1 MDLHVA
7 LTSSDSLYWFGW
19 AFSIFVIVFPLW
31 LGRNSSTKLRRNF
44 EKSWA
49 ALLLL
54 SYLAMTGIS
63 MYRGEASWA
72 TSLLVHMCGFSRVL
86 AILYLFKSSRWIG
99 VLVTFTGIAGGLQS
113 LLTPEF
119 TYGLHPVYVFDYF
132 FNHASIVGIG
142 IYIIM
147 IHKERL
153 QKFSW
158 LKAFGQ
164 TQVLALIAVG
174 INLLTGGNY
183 MYLMEPPIADN
194 PLIITS
200 ESFPYMHVVFFE
212 IFAAL
217 NFWIIQLL
225 LSRIK
230 VDKSVEVNVT

>member
-1 MDLHVA
+1 M
-7 LTSSDSLYWFGW
+7 
-19 AFSIFVIVFPLW
+19 VF
-31 LGRNSSTKLRRNF
+31 
-44 EKSWA
+44 
-49 ALLLL
+49 
-54 SYLAMTGIS
+54 
-63 MYRGEASWA
+63 
-72 TSLLVHMCGFSRVL
+72 
-86 AILYLFKSSRWIG
+86 ILCMF
-99 VLVTFTGIAGGLQS
+99 
-113 LLTPEF
+113 
-119 TYGLHPVYVFDYF
+119 FDYF

-217 NFWIIQLL
+217 HFWIIQLL

-230 VDKSVEVNVT
+230 VDKSIEINVT

>member
-7 LTSSDSLYWFGW
+7 LSSSDSLYWLGW
-19 AFSIFVIVFPLW
+19 TFALLVILFPLW
-31 LGRNSSTKLRRNF
+31 LGRNSSTELRKTF

-54 SYLAMTGIS
+54 SYIAMTSVS
-63 MYRGEASWA
+63 MFRGEASWA
-72 TSLLVHMCGFSRVL
+72 TSLLAHMCGFSRIL
-86 AILYLFKSSRWIG
+86 AIAYLLKPSRWIG
-99 VLVTFTGIAGGLQS
+99 VLVTFTGIAGGMQS

-119 TYGLHPVYVFDYF
+119 THGLHPVYVFDYY
-132 FNHASIVGIG
+132 FNHASIIGIG

-147 IHKERL
+147 VHKRKLE
-153 QKFSW
+153 KFSW

-164 TQVLALIAVG
+164 TQVLALIAVS

-200 ESFPYMHVVFFE
+200 ESFPYLHVVFFE
-212 IFAAL
+212 VFAAL
-217 NFWIIQLL
+217 NFLIIQLV

-230 VDKSVEVNVT
+230 VGKTADVTVA